1 MIIKNERW
9 LALLNELKNEEVMTN
24 KWTTEDEWALKQER
38 EREKCKRT
46 NNKEGVRTIIE
57 RLDPTMT
64 LIFPRSLQYF
74 S

>member
-38 EREKCKRT
+38 ERER
-46 NNKEGVRTIIE
+46 E
-57 RLDPTMT
+57 M
-64 LIFPRSLQYF
+64 
-74 S
+74 